1 MCRAADGAELRG
13 PSEGC
18 RREPFCLGKGYAL
31 VALLSES
38 SPSEIVAK
46 LDSGKERVVT
56 NIYLGISTV
65 TRSVGMTSNQGQHM
79 ANSNG

>member
-1 MCRAADGAELRG
+1 MGH
-13 PSEGC
+13 
-18 RREPFCLGKGYAL
+18 GYAL
-31 VALLSES
+31 VALLSQS
-38 SPSEIVAK
+38 SRSEFVAK

-65 TRSVGMTSNQGQHM
+65 TRNVGMTANQGQRM